1 MYVLLVTYGTV
12 GVGVG
17 VLLYGTDGNRLYHPF
32 GPSVK
37 KEDCSRL
44 LAFFSL
50 FSLSLFS
57 LSHSDI
63 DTELGV
69 GYNQSYLP
77 LGTLPTT

>member
-1 MYVLLVTYGTV
+1 MYALLVTYGTV

-17 VLLYGTDGNRLYHPF
+17 VLLYGTDGNRLYHSF
-32 GPSVK
+32 GLSVK
-37 KEDCSRL
+37 KKTAVAL
-44 LAFFSL
+44 LLSFLSF
-50 FSLSLFS
+50 LSLS

>member
-1 MYVLLVTYGTV
+1 MYALLVTYGTV

-17 VLLYGTDGNRLYHPF
+17 VLLYGTDGNRLYRPF

-50 FSLSLFS
+50 FSLSSLF
-57 LSHSDI
+57 LTQI
-63 DTELGV
+63 LT
-69 GYNQSYLP
+69 Q
-77 LGTLPTT
+77 T

>member
-1 MYVLLVTYGTV
+1 MYALLVTYGTV

-37 KEDCSRL
+37 KKTAVAL
-44 LAFFSL
+44 LLSF
-50 FSLSLFS
+50 LSLCLSLS

-63 DTELGV
+63 NRV
-69 GYNQSYLP
+69 RCQV
-77 LGTLPTT
+77 

>member
-1 MYVLLVTYGTV
+1 MYALLVTYGTV

-37 KEDCSRL
+37 KKTAVAL
-44 LAFFSL
+44 LLSFLSF
-50 FSLSLFS
+50 LSLS

-69 GYNQSYLP
+69 RYNQSYLP